1 MPIHFTKERM
11 AQVLRNHDLWWKGKL
26 GRPLIRATITDAYP
40 RGEVPKAPILAQ
52 ENIHDFSWS
61 PEEVVKAWEWE
72 LSGFEYLAD
81 AYPVVDLAC
90 FGPGV
95 LAAFCGAKLDNSSG
109 RVWFFP
115 CEEDVTKLSIRYD
128 PENIWARRIK
138 DICRAGIERW
148 QGSVIITMP
157 DLGGIMDVIASM
169 CGTENL
175 LYATMDEPEEVH
187 RLILE
192 AEAAWQE
199 AYTDFAKILAPQGCM
214 TNWNGIL
221 SSESTYIP
229 QCDFAYMIGPDMF
242 REFVLETLRKD
253 TERMENTIYH
263 LDGIGQLA
271 HLDMLLSLPKLKAI
285 QWVPGDGKPGPE
297 TWSQVYERIRAAGK
311 NTMIVGDARSNGSL
325 QFRDMLGSSLYT
337 ATWAS
342 KAERDDVVRYLEEM
356 GVPVK

>member
-1 MPIHFTKERM
+1 MPVHFSAERM
-11 AQVLRNHDLWWKGKL
+11 AAVLDAHDRWWRGEL

-40 RGEVPKAPILAQ
+40 IGPKPKAPILSQ
-52 ENIHDFSWS
+52 ENVHDFSWS
-61 PEEVVKAWEWE
+61 PEELAEALEWE
-72 LSGFEYLAD
+72 LSGFEYLGD

-115 CEEDVTKLSIRYD
+115 CQEDVTKLHIRYD
-128 PENIWARRIK
+128 PENVWARRIK
-138 DICRAGIERW
+138 DICRAGVERW
-148 QGSVIITMP
+148 RGSIIITMP
-157 DLGGIMDVIASM
+157 DLGGILDVIASL

-175 LYATMDEPEEVH
+175 LYATVDEPGELH

-199 AYTDFAKILAPQGCM
+199 AYADFARLLAPQGCM

-221 SSESTYIP
+221 SCRSTYIP

-242 REFVLETLRKD
+242 REFVLETLRRD
-253 TERMENTIYH
+253 TERIEDTIYH

-271 HLDMLLSLPKLKAI
+271 HLDMLLSLPKLKAV

-297 TWSQVYERIRAAGK
+297 MWPQVYEKISAAGK
-311 NTMIVGDARSNGSL
+311 NVMIIGDARTNGSL
-325 QFRDMLGSSLYT
+325 EQLPKLGQKIYS
-337 ATWAS
+337 ATWTS
-342 KAERDDVVRYLEEM
+342 QSEREDVIRYLKAM
-356 GVPVK
+356 GVEP